1 MLSQIHSQYFGVHL
15 TQGSVVELSNVSVSK
30 NKGEGIVVNG
40 VGSNV
45 TCRLLWL
52 GFIFVILAR

>member
-1 MLSQIHSQYFGVHL
+1 MLSQIHSQFFGVHL

-45 TCRLLWL
+45 TCRLLCL